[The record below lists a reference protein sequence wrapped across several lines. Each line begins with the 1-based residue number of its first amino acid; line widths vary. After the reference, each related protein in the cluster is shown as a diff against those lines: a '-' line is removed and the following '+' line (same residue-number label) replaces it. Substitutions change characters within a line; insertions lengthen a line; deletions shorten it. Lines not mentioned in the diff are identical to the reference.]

1 MNQRMTITKNDFFTS
16 NNFETLQD
24 ISKKYPEWKDFC
36 MEIVNQFDDKFG
48 YTITSETSGE
58 LKQLLFL
65 DQNMAEHNPYPGITA
80 SELQKDRLYLYKFH
94 AEEDSTDMTLK
105 SSELYNTG
113 VNIKPLTFIFNENT
127 MIDGKWSPVITIQS
141 DDTFNVGDTLLSLES
156 YISNEQHNDIRMDYN
171 GAMYEVAKVEGKK
184 VYLLTKD
191 EVNTLI
197 QETQTLYL
205 YNKAK

>member
-1 MNQRMTITKNDFFTS
+1 MTITKNDFFTA

-36 MEIVNQFDDKFG
+36 MEIVNQMDDKFG
-48 YTITSETSGE
+48 LTMYSETSGE
-58 LKQLLFL
+58 LKELFFL

-80 SELQKDRLYLYKFH
+80 SELQKDKLYLYKMH
-94 AEEDSTDMTLK
+94 ATIDGESMDIK
-105 SSELYNTG
+105 SKELFDTG
-113 VNIKPLTFIFNENT
+113 VDMKPLTFIFNENT

-156 YISNEQHNDIRMDYN
+156 YIANEQHNDIRMDYN

-191 EVNTLI
+191 EVNTLVE
-197 QETQTLYL
+197 ETQTLYL

>member
-1 MNQRMTITKNDFFTS
+1 MTITKNDFFTS

-36 MEIVNQFDDKFG
+36 MEIVNQMDDKFG
-48 YTITSETSGE
+48 ATLYSETSGE
-58 LKQLLFL
+58 TKQLWFI
-65 DQNMAEHNPYPGITA
+65 DYNMIQRFALVGLET

-113 VNIKPLTFIFNENT
+113 VNINPLTFIFNENT

-191 EVNTLI
+191 EVNTLV

-205 YNKAK
+205 YKKAK

>member
-1 MNQRMTITKNDFFTS
+1 MTITKNDFFTA

-36 MEIVNQFDDKFG
+36 MEIVNQMDDKFG
-48 YTITSETSGE
+48 VTQYSETSGE
-58 LKQLLFL
+58 LKELFFL

-80 SELQKDRLYLYKFH
+80 SELQKDKLYLYKMH
-94 AEEDSTDMTLK
+94 ATIGGESEELK
-105 SSELYNTG
+105 STELFDTG
-113 VNIKPLTFIFNENT
+113 VDMKPLTFIFNENT

-156 YISNEQHNDIRMDYN
+156 YIANEQHNDIRMDYN

-191 EVNTLI
+191 EVNTLV

-205 YNKAK
+205 YKKK

>member
-1 MNQRMTITKNDFFTS
+1 MTITKNDFFTA

-48 YTITSETSGE
+48 VTMLSETSGE
-58 LKQLLFL
+58 LKELFFL

-80 SELQKDRLYLYKFH
+80 SELQKDKLYLYKMH
-94 AEEDSTDMTLK
+94 VTIDGESEELK
-105 SSELYNTG
+105 STELFDTG
-113 VNIKPLTFIFNENT
+113 VDMKPLTFIFNENT

-156 YISNEQHNDIRMDYN
+156 YIANEQHNDIRMDYN

-191 EVNTLI
+191 EVNTLVE
-197 QETQTLYL
+197 ETQTLYL
-205 YNKAK
+205 YNRAK